1 MSGTAEISSAD
12 PIRVMVVDDSAV
24 IRGLTTRIL
33 EEDTSLQV
41 VASVGNGQ
49 LAVSNLARYDVDVI
63 VLDIEMPVMDGLQV
77 LKLLQPKY
85 PDIKFIM
92 VTAND
97 SVSKM
102 MDSMMNDAF
111 DYVPKPINFDVL
123 EEKILSALGQ

>member
-1 MSGTAEISSAD
+1 MPQKNKIL
-12 PIRVMVVDDSAV
+12 VVDDESSNCEMLKDFLASRFEGKVEVEVAYNGKEAV
-24 IRGLTTRIL
+24 EKIEQSPQPDCVL
-33 EEDTSLQV
+33 
-41 VASVGNGQ
+41 
-49 LAVSNLARYDVDVI
+49 
-63 VLDIEMPVMDGLQV
+63 LDIQMPVMDGLQV

-111 DYVPKPINFDVL
+111 DYVPKPVNFDVL

>member
-1 MSGTAEISSAD
+1 
-12 PIRVMVVDDSAV
+12 
-24 IRGLTTRIL
+24 
-33 EEDTSLQV
+33 
-41 VASVGNGQ
+41 
-49 LAVSNLARYDVDVI
+49 
-63 VLDIEMPVMDGLQV
+63 
-77 LKLLQPKY
+77 
-85 PDIKFIM
+85 M